1 MAELDD
7 LFIFSGD
14 EEHCYGSSWR
24 DPHPLGY
31 QSLFLP
37 PHSGI
42 FSIRCEPYLE
52 YMVQEDQ
59 ALRFEPQFD
68 SEIQIA
74 DLNCFSMDLDY
85 RPGVGEEIVAGGSG
99 EVQQGSNIQEV
110 SGVVRDF
117 ISMIGSG
124 GDMECESY
132 QKEITDDVQDFIS
145 MIDRREIELESDHE
159 QVADEDVRDFISLIG
174 GGDVVQESNQMNLVE
189 DAQDFISMIDGRD
202 GGEEFHQDEVMETV
216 WDVDHDRN
224 HEEHGWEV
232 LVDLDDDDD
241 DVGGP
246 PAAAESVVEALPSVS
261 MAGEGLTG
269 ESMACAV
276 CKDEIELEE
285 KVKKLPCKHYF
296 HSECIVPW
304 LKMRNTCP
312 VCRRE
317 LPTDDAEY
325 ERWRGRRDTEV

>member
-1 MAELDD
+1 
-7 LFIFSGD
+7 
-14 EEHCYGSSWR
+14 
-24 DPHPLGY
+24 
-31 QSLFLP
+31 
-37 PHSGI
+37 
-42 FSIRCEPYLE
+42 
-52 YMVQEDQ
+52 
-59 ALRFEPQFD
+59 
-68 SEIQIA
+68 
-74 DLNCFSMDLDY
+74 MDVDY
-85 RPGVGEEIVAGGSG
+85 RPEEGQQIVAGGSG
-99 EVQQGSNIQEV
+99 DVLQGSNLQEV

-124 GDMECESY
+124 GDIECESY

-145 MIDRREIELESDHE
+145 MIDRREIELESDHD

-174 GGDVVQESNQMNLVE
+174 GGDVVQESYQVNLVE
-189 DAQDFISMIDGRD
+189 DARDFISMIDGRD
-202 GGEEFHQDEVMETV
+202 VGEEFHQDEVMEAV
-216 WDVDHDRN
+216 WDVDYDRS
-224 HEEHGWEV
+224 HEEHGWEI

-261 MAGEGLTG
+261 MAGEGLAG